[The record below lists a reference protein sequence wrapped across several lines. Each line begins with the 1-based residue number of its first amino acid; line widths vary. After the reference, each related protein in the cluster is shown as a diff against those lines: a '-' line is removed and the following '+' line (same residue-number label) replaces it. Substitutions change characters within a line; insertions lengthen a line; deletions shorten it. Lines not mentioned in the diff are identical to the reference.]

1 MPRSRVCRKTGR
13 AVAGPTCAQYGYEAQ
28 RCLSGSGLACRPNLA
43 GWPRFARL
51 PYYLGSTTGAGRNY
65 ASMLLSFERPAPA
78 GSREDAPF
86 NDATNRR
93 GDQPAIYA
101 SPRSLKTAQ
110 KPHQPP
116 SISGG

>member
-1 MPRSRVCRKTGR
+1 MS
-13 AVAGPTCAQYGYEAQ
+13 A
-28 RCLSGSGLACRPNLA
+28 GSGLACRPNLA
-43 GWPRFARL
+43 GWPRRRRL
-51 PYYLGSTTGAGRNY
+51 PLCLGRTAGKAAND

-78 GSREDAPF
+78 GRREV
-86 NDATNRR
+86 TTYVIYER
-93 GDQPAIYA
+93 GDQPALYA